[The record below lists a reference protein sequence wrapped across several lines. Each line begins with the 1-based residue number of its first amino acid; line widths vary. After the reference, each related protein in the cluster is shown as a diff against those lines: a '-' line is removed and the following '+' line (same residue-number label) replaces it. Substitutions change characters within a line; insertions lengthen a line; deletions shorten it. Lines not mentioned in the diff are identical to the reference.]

1 MDESRIPALVEIGP
15 DESIPTL
22 LTERLATA
30 PKAVAFE
37 RKNTVGAWTPVTVRD
52 FATQVSLV
60 ARGLIDRGIQ
70 PGDRVGLMC
79 RTRYEWTVLDF
90 AIWHAGAVTV
100 PVYET
105 SSAEQVAWML
115 SDSQATMII
124 VEDNTHAAV
133 VASVRDELED
143 LTQVLVIDDGAVVDL
158 AAAGASV
165 DAAEVKARVA
175 ALRSDSLATIIYT
188 SGTTGLPKGVE
199 LTHGSFLAVSRNVKI
214 SMHEVCAVPGARL
227 LLFLPLAH
235 VYARFLEVLCLHSGA
250 VVGHAPDTKNLLN
263 DLASYK
269 PTFLLAV
276 PRVFEK
282 VYNSAEQNASASGK
296 LKIFRWAAK
305 VAITHSRAQDTAT
318 GPRFALKV
326 AHRIADVLVYRKLRA
341 VLGGK
346 TKWAVSGGAPLGER
360 LGHFYRGIG
369 LHVLEGYGLT
379 ETTAPTTVN
388 TPTST
393 RIGTVGL
400 PLPGTAIRVAE
411 DGELLIQG
419 PHVFRGYHHNPDA
432 TKEAL
437 VDGWFRTGDIGTID
451 DDGMVR
457 ITGRKKEI
465 IVTAAGKNVAPALLE
480 DRLRGHPL
488 VSQCVVVGDARP
500 FIGALV
506 TLDAESLPGWLRAHG
521 KPVMD
526 VVAASTDPFVLTSL
540 DRAVERTNR
549 AVSHAE
555 AIKKYTVLTSDFTIE
570 NGYLTPSLKVKR
582 SDVLRAFASTIDE
595 LYAEPQ
601 QSE

>member
-1 MDESRIPALVEIGP
+1 MDESRMPALVEIGP

-22 LTERLATA
+22 LTERLAAA
-30 PKAVAFE
+30 PKSVAFE

-60 ARGLIDRGIQ
+60 ARGLIDRGIR
-70 PGDRVGLMC
+70 PGDRVALMS
-79 RTRYEWTVLDF
+79 RTRYEWAVLDF

-143 LTQVLVIDDGAVVDL
+143 LTQVMVIDHGAVVDL
-158 AAAGASV
+158 ATAGAAVAES
-165 DAAEVKARVA
+165 EVKARVA
-175 ALRSDSLATIIYT
+175 ALHIDTLATIIYT

-214 SMHEVCAVPGARL
+214 SMHEVCGVPGARL

-250 VVGHAPDTKNLLN
+250 VIGFAPDTKNLLN
-263 DLASYK
+263 DLASFK

-282 VYNSAEQNASASGK
+282 VYNSAEQNAGASGK

-305 VAITHSRAQDTAT
+305 VAITHSRAQDTVT
-318 GPRFALKV
+318 GPRFALKI
-326 AHRIADVLVYRKLRA
+326 AHRIADLLVYRKLRA
-341 VLGGK
+341 VLGGR

-400 PLPGTAIRVAE
+400 PLPGTALRVAG

-419 PHVFRGYHHNPDA
+419 PHVFRGYHHNADA
-432 TKEAL
+432 TKAAL
-437 VDGWFRTGDIGTID
+437 VDGWFRTGDIGSID
-451 DDGMVR
+451 DAGMVR

-521 KPVMD
+521 RPLID

-570 NGYLTPSLKVKR
+570 NDYLTPSLKVKR
-582 SDVLRAFASTIDE
+582 SEVLRDFASTIDE
-595 LYAEPQ
+595 LYTGPK

>member
-1 MDESRIPALVEIGP
+1 MDESRMPALVEIGP

-22 LTERLATA
+22 LTERLAAA
-30 PKAVAFE
+30 PKSVAFE

-60 ARGLIDRGIQ
+60 ARGLIDRGIR
-70 PGDRVGLMC
+70 PGDRVALMS
-79 RTRYEWTVLDF
+79 RTRYEWAVLDF

-105 SSAEQVAWML
+105 SSAEQVAWIL

-143 LTQVLVIDDGAVVDL
+143 LTQVMVIDHGAVVDL
-158 AAAGASV
+158 ATAGAAVAES
-165 DAAEVKARVA
+165 EVKARVA
-175 ALRSDSLATIIYT
+175 ALHIDTLATIIYT

-214 SMHEVCAVPGARL
+214 SMHEVCGVPGARL

-250 VVGHAPDTKNLLN
+250 VIGFAPDTKNLLN
-263 DLASYK
+263 DLASFK

-282 VYNSAEQNASASGK
+282 VYNSAEQNAGASGK

-305 VAITHSRAQDTAT
+305 VAITHSRAQDTVT
-318 GPRFALKV
+318 GPRFALKI
-326 AHRIADVLVYRKLRA
+326 AHRIADLLVYRKLRA
-341 VLGGK
+341 VLGGR

-400 PLPGTAIRVAE
+400 PLPGTALRVAE

-419 PHVFRGYHHNPDA
+419 PHVFRGYHHNADA
-432 TKEAL
+432 TKAAL
-437 VDGWFRTGDIGTID
+437 VDGWFRTGDIGSID
-451 DDGMVR
+451 DAGMVR

-521 KPVMD
+521 RPLID

-570 NGYLTPSLKVKR
+570 NDYLTPSLKVKR
-582 SDVLRAFASTIDE
+582 SEVLRDFASTIDE
-595 LYAEPQ
+595 LYTGPK

>member
-1 MDESRIPALVEIGP
+1 MDESRMPALVEIAP
-15 DESIPTL
+15 EESIPTL

-30 PKAVAFE
+30 PKSVAFE

-52 FATQVSLV
+52 FAIQVSLV
-60 ARGLIDRGIQ
+60 ARGLISHGIR
-70 PGDRVGLMC
+70 PGDRVGLMS

-105 SSAEQVAWML
+105 SSPEQVAWML
-115 SDSQATMII
+115 SDSEATMII
-124 VEDNTHAAV
+124 VEDSTHAAV

-143 LTQVLVIDDGAVVDL
+143 LTQVMVIDDGAVVDL
-158 AAAGASV
+158 ATAGAALAES
-165 DAAEVKARVA
+165 EVKARVA
-175 ALRSDSLATIIYT
+175 ALCGTTLATIIYT

-199 LTHGSFLAVSRNVKI
+199 LTHGNFLAVSRNAKI

-250 VVGHAPDTKNLLN
+250 VIGFAPDTKNLLN
-263 DLASYK
+263 DLASFR

-282 VYNSAEQNASASGK
+282 VYNSAEQNAGASGK

-305 VAITHSRAQDTAT
+305 VAITHSRAQDTAA
-318 GPRFALKV
+318 GPRFALKI
-326 AHRIADVLVYRKLRA
+326 AHHIADLLVYRKLRA
-341 VLGGK
+341 VLGGR

-400 PLPGTAIRVAE
+400 PLPGTALRVAE

-419 PHVFRGYHHNPDA
+419 PHVFRGYHHNSDA
-432 TKEAL
+432 TKDAL
-437 VDGWFRTGDIGTID
+437 VDGWFHTGDIGTID

-457 ITGRKKEI
+457 ITGRKKEL

-500 FIGALV
+500 FIAALV
-506 TLDAESLPGWLRAHG
+506 TLDVESLPGWLRAHG
-521 KPVMD
+521 RPLID
-526 VVAASTDPFVLTSL
+526 VVTASTDPFVLMSL

-555 AIKKYTVLTSDFTIE
+555 AIKKYQVLTSDFTIE

-582 SDVLRAFASTIDE
+582 AEVLRDFASEVDE
-595 LYAEPQ
+595 IYEGPKPT
-601 QSE
+601 E